1 MRRILTFFSV
11 TILLACSS
19 STESRQNKIN
29 LPQTLIGTWVYEDYY
44 NSIIETHS
52 PFQSKNFLIPILGF
66 YYYPSDKYFRPKSYT
81 DKTLEIYSVG
91 GAVNYF
97 HELEFDTIKNEIT
110 FEYDINQNEKP
121 IKFSLTF
128 NPTEKDTTMT
138 LKYKIANEQI
148 IKTYVKPQFTV
159 IPPDQS
165 YGFIEF
171 MNSMTVAGLYLKEP
185 NDTIFLTQKGED
197 EGPKKKYYSI
207 EYDFTNPTKLNDRI
221 FLDTAYYWKRQ
232 NNNLILIDTTTRNEI
247 LLKMINA
254 H

>member
-1 MRRILTFFSV
+1 MRRILAFFSV
-11 TILLACSS
+11 TILLSCSS
-19 STESRQNKIN
+19 TTEPKHNNIN
-29 LPQTLIGTWVYEDYY
+29 LPQTLMGTWVYEDYY
-44 NSIIETHS
+44 NSILETHS
-52 PFQSKNFLIPILGF
+52 PFQSKDFLIPILGF

-97 HELEFDTIKNEIT
+97 HEVEFDTIKNEIR

-128 NPTEKDTTMT
+128 NLTEKDTTMT

-148 IKTYVKPQFTV
+148 IKIYTKPQFNV

-171 MNSMTVAGLYLKEP
+171 INSVTVAGLYLKEP
-185 NDTIFLTQKGED
+185 NDTISLTQKGEV
-197 EGPKKKYYSI
+197 EGLKKKYYSI
-207 EYDFTNPTKLNDRI
+207 DYDFIESTKLNDRI
-221 FLDTAYYWKRQ
+221 LIDTAYYWKRQ
-232 NNNLILIDTTTRNEI
+232 NNDLILIDTTTRNEI
-247 LLKMINA
+247 LLKRINT